1 MQRSPD
7 MQTFL
12 TQLLNEDIGRGDITS
27 LSVIPEDAGAHY
39 VFKAREP
46 MVVSGMNLALMLL
59 AMMDERIEVK
69 PEVLDGAFAPEGTS
83 LIEVKGPARSILAV
97 ERTALNMLQH
107 LSGIAT
113 LTARYV
119 DAVDGLPVRIV
130 DTRKTTPGLRELQK
144 YAVRCGGGYNHRIGL
159 DDGILIKDNHL
170 AIVGSIAE
178 AVARARIAAPQL
190 MKIEIECDTIEQV
203 REAVAAKA
211 DVILLDNMDIATL
224 QEAVGLCKAAH
235 ITTDASGGVSLETV
249 RAIAETGVDII
260 SIGRL
265 THSAPAVDI
274 GLDAVHG

>member
-27 LSVIPEDAGAHY
+27 LSVIPEDAMAHY
-39 VFKAREP
+39 AFKAREP

-69 PEVLDGAFAPEGTS
+69 PDVLDGAFVPAGGQ
-83 LIEVKGPARSILAV
+83 LLEVKGPARSILAV

-107 LSGIAT
+107 MSGIAT
-113 LTARYV
+113 LTAAYV

-170 AIVGSIAE
+170 AIVGSIAD
-178 AVARARIAAPQL
+178 AVARARVAAPQL
-190 MKIEIECDTIEQV
+190 MKIEVECDTLDQV

-211 DVILLDNMDIATL
+211 DVILLDNMDVATL
-224 QEAVGLCKAAH
+224 KEAVGLCKAAH
-235 ITTDASGGVSLETV
+235 ITTEASGGVSLETV
-249 RAIAETGVDII
+249 RAIAETGVDTI

-274 GLDAVHG
+274 GLDAV

>member
-12 TQLLNEDIGRGDITS
+12 TQILNEDIGRGDITS
-27 LSVIPEDAGAHY
+27 LSVIPEDAVAHY
-39 VFKAREP
+39 AFKAREP

-69 PEVLDGAFAPEGTS
+69 PDVLDGAFVPAGGQ
-83 LIEVKGPARSILAV
+83 LLEVKGPARSILAV

-107 LSGIAT
+107 MSGIAT
-113 LTARYV
+113 LTAQYV
-119 DAVDGLPVRIV
+119 DAVGELPVRIV

-170 AIVGSIAE
+170 AIVGSITE
-178 AVARARIAAPQL
+178 AISRARVAAPQL
-190 MKIEIECDTIEQV
+190 MKIEVECDTFEQV

-211 DVILLDNMDIATL
+211 DVILLDNMDVATL
-224 QEAVGLCKAAH
+224 GQAVALCKSAH
-235 ITTDASGGVSLETV
+235 ITTEASGGVSLVTV
-249 RAIAETGVDII
+249 RAIAETGVDTI

-274 GLDAVHG
+274 GLDAVA

>member
-12 TQLLNEDIGRGDITS
+12 TQLLQEDIGRGDITS
-27 LSVIPEDAGAHY
+27 LSVIPEDVTAHY
-39 VFKAREP
+39 RFVAREP
-46 MVVSGMNLALMLL
+46 MVVSGMNLAMMLL

-69 PEVLDGAFAPEGTS
+69 PEVLDGAFVPAGAS
-83 LIEVKGPARSILAV
+83 LLEVKGPARSILAV

-113 LTARYV
+113 LTAQYV
-119 DAVDGLPVRIV
+119 DAVEGVPVRIV

-178 AVARARIAAPQL
+178 AVSRARVAAPQL
-190 MKIEIECDTIEQV
+190 MKIEVECDTLDQV

-211 DVILLDNMDIATL
+211 DVILLDNMDTTML
-224 QEAVGLCKAAH
+224 KEAVGLCKAAH
-235 ITTDASGGVSLETV
+235 ITTEASGGVSLNTV

-274 GLDAVHG
+274 GLDAV